1 MKLGPNEL
9 REFIEESLGVDVAEV
24 ENDSPLFSSGVI
36 DSASLVELIVFVEAE
51 GGVKFDP
58 DDVTLD
64 NLDSIDQIL
73 AFVAAK
79 NGS

>member
-1 MKLGPNEL
+1 MTLGANSL
-9 REFIEESLGVDVAEV
+9 REFIEENLGVDVSEI
-24 ENDSPLFSSGVI
+24 ENDSPLFSSGLI
-36 DSASLVELIVFVEAE
+36 DSASLVELIVFVESEA
-51 GGVKFDP
+51 GVKFDP

>member
-1 MKLGPNEL
+1 MRLGADSL
-9 REFIEESLGVDVAEV
+9 REFIEESLGVDVSEI
-24 ENDSPLFSSGVI
+24 ENDTALFSSGLI
-36 DSASLVELIVFVEAE
+36 DSASLVELIVFVESE
-51 GGVKFDP
+51 GRVKFDP

>member
-1 MKLGPNEL
+1 MKLESGSL
-9 REFIEESLGVDVAEV
+9 REFLDESLGVDVGEI
-24 ENDSPLFSSGVI
+24 ENDSPLFSSGLI
-36 DSASLVELIVFVEAE
+36 DSASLVELIVFVETE

-64 NLDSIDQIL
+64 NLDSINQIL